1 MQEVKNYSKRI
12 LTGILLVNGIIS
24 FFLYTFFSSSWAMG
38 FLIGTVGS
46 LAYVV
51 LLFLNIMRM
60 STLQPHQ
67 VVQYM
72 KRTSVYRLAIVVVVL
87 IAAMSVPNASLVAAG
102 CGMLG
107 YRLVMIVDG
116 IFAKSSMTNPCD

>member
-87 IAAMSVPNASLVAAG
+87 IAVMSVPNASLVAAG

-107 YRLVMIVDG
+107 YRLVMLIDG
-116 IFAKSSMTNPCD
+116 IFMRCPLTDPCD